1 VRRIKPKQITSAL
14 PYSICLEV
22 MQMDI
27 NWYPGHMV
35 KAKKEILNNI
45 KLVDIAVILLDAR
58 APFSC
63 RNPELE
69 EITRHKKVIIILNKA
84 DLMSAAALKEYKA
97 VFKKEG
103 YRVEAMD
110 STSGKGTKEVIG
122 AIRNA
127 FKEKEQQL
135 LNKGRRVRAARVM
148 VLGVPN
154 VGKSTFL
161 NCLVGKKMAKTGA
174 KPGIT
179 RGKQWVRVRED
190 IEFMDTPG
198 LMWPKI
204 ENEEQG
210 YKLALLDIIG
220 ENAYEEYEIALFLV
234 NLLKEK
240 APQVLRGRF
249 KLDDLEKSNSKL
261 IEVIAYHRGY
271 LNRGGEIDINKTSRM
286 LLNEFRR
293 GNLGPIKID

>member
-1 VRRIKPKQITSAL
+1 
-14 PYSICLEV
+14 
-22 MQMDI
+22 MDI

-161 NCLVGKKMAKTGA
+161 NCLVGKKIAKTGA

-198 LMWPKI
+198 LMCPKI

-234 NLLKEK
+234 NLLKEQ
-240 APQVLRGRF
+240 APQVLRDRL
-249 KLDDLEKSNSKL
+249 KLDDLEKSSSEL
-261 IEVIAYHRGY
+261 IEAIAYHRGY
-271 LNRGGEIDINKTSRM
+271 LNKGGEIDINKTSRM